1 MFMHFH
7 PKWINFI
14 YECSFFI
21 HNGLNTFMTISSSFA
36 TNLQIIQEYA
46 FVICFNGKGF
56 EEIYAMDK
64 VIKSS
69 ISKVFPFDMED
80 LFI

>member
-1 MFMHFH
+1 
-7 PKWINFI
+7 
-14 YECSFFI
+14 
-21 HNGLNTFMTISSSFA
+21 MTISSSFA